1 MTINAR
7 VPTPFAGEALA
18 CLQTVHVGGFEECHF
33 QKISRSGNGVVHELA
48 RVAVESLKNIDLEN
62 RLSRKA
68 LLALKEEERN
78 LAMPG
83 KEERPERH
91 G

>member
-18 CLQTVHVGGFEECHF
+18 CLQTVHV
-33 QKISRSGNGVVHELA
+33 RSGNGVAHELA
-48 RVAVESLKNIDLEN
+48 RVAVESLRNIDLEN

-68 LLALKEEERN
+68 LLALKEDERN

>member
-18 CLQTVHVGGFEECHF
+18 CLQTVHVGLDLRLRR
-33 QKISRSGNGVVHELA
+33 KISRSGNRVAHELA
-48 RVAVESLKNIDLEN
+48 RVAVESLRNIDLEN

-68 LLALKEEERN
+68 LLALKEDERN

-91 G
+91 